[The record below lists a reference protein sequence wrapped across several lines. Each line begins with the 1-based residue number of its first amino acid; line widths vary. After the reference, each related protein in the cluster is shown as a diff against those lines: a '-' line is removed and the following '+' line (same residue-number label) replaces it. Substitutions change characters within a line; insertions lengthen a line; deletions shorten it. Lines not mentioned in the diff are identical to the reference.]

1 MQADPEERQQPQTV
15 VVPGFAG
22 SGGARG
28 VVRPQ
33 RAVLELR
40 AQISVVLLQQLPV
53 HRQQAVRTDV
63 VEGDLSNGRSGLII
77 RHLNQRCNFKYFY
90 KHSA

>member
-1 MQADPEERQQPQTV
+1 MQADPEERQQPQAV

-33 RAVLELR
+33 RAVLELW

-53 HRQQAVRTDV
+53 HRQQTVRTDV
-63 VEGDLSNGRSGLII
+63 VEGDLSSGWSGLII
-77 RHLNQRCNFKYFY
+77 
-90 KHSA
+90 